1 MEATPTPRTPGPAA
15 PREEVGIAPV
25 RPNGPV
31 AAAVLA
37 AGIGSLVLAI
47 LVVIAE
53 ASISFADSLAYSER
67 VGPLAGKTI
76 WAVVAYLGSWL
87 VLGIALREREVDLR
101 KVAIVAAIL
110 IALALIG
117 TFAPFFQLFAAEE

>member
-1 MEATPTPRTPGPAA
+1 MEARPPRTTGAEA
-15 PREEVGIAPV
+15 PREEIGIAPV

-53 ASISFADSLAYSER
+53 ASVSFADSLAYSDR

-76 WAVVAYLGSWL
+76 WAVVAFLGSWL
-87 VLGIALREREVDLR
+87 GLGIALRNREVDLR
-101 KVAIVAAIL
+101 KVTVVAAVL

-117 TFAPFFQLFAAEE
+117 TFSPFFELFMAEE